1 MTAILASHRPRN
13 WGTLQDMLL
22 VGSSAVA
29 ILSSIA
35 VQVAGGTLGLSYHA
49 SFKGKNVPD
58 GTFARMA
65 TAFRNGNS
73 IRFGLHHTGMAPSTS
88 TKDRPFAAWSV
99 RAAGG
104 ARQARSSPLVLYPFV
119 ARTLVDHPCLWA
131 TTTARARSADK
142 FAALNGVFSGRRT
155 TAETFLKAL
164 Y

>member
-88 TKDRPFAAWSV
+88 TKDRPFAAWSANKDV
-99 RAAGG
+99 ADAYAAKVVG
-104 ARQARSSPLVLYPFV
+104 QAESSLSPLKTTDANGLHDVKVKGVKRSLKGV
-119 ARTLVDHPCLWA
+119 ASFD
-131 TTTARARSADK
+131 
-142 FAALNGVFSGRRT
+142 VFFR
-155 TAETFLKAL
+155 
-164 Y
+164 

>member
-35 VQVAGGTLGLSYHA
+35 VQAAGGTLGLSYHA

-73 IRFGLHHTGMAPSTS
+73 IRFGLHHTGIAPSTS

-99 RAAGG
+99 RAAG
-104 ARQARSSPLVLYPFV
+104 
-119 ARTLVDHPCLWA
+119 
-131 TTTARARSADK
+131 
-142 FAALNGVFSGRRT
+142 
-155 TAETFLKAL
+155 
-164 Y
+164 